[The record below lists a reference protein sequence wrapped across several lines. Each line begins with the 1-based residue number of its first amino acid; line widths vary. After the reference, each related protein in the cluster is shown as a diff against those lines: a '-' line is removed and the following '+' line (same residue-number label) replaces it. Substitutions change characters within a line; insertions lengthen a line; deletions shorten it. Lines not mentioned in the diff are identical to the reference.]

1 MKKIIFLGLV
11 LVLLSAMASAQQ
23 GSRDHFRRHRIAQG
37 FSNAQINR
45 PERFQLRKEQFRY
58 KVAQRNAHRDGFVS
72 PMEHRKLCKM
82 RRHDRREVFLF
93 RHNGRNRVI

>member
-23 GSRDHFRRHRIAQG
+23 GSRDHFRRHRIAQ
-37 FSNAQINR
+37 INR

-58 KVAQRNAHRDGFVS
+58 KVAQHNAHRDGFVS
-72 PMEHRKLCKM
+72 PMEHRRLCKM